1 MSKRMEF
8 TGAYRVD
15 FSARSL
21 KELIE
26 DIRGMR
32 PHELDC
38 REYTAKKQ
46 YALALI
52 QIELSKRDP
61 DELALALIEE
71 ILHG

>member
-15 FSARSL
+15 FRSRSL
-21 KELIE
+21 EQLIE

-61 DELALALIEE
+61 DELALTLIKEV
-71 ILHG
+71 LNG